1 MSLDISNTIEP
12 DSSQINSDDLISG
25 PVTVTVREVS
35 KGTAE
40 QPVNIHLQEYPDRA
54 YRPSKSMRRVI
65 VAAWGPDASQYAGR
79 QLQLFRNPD
88 IRFGREVVGGIEIA
102 AMSHLDKPLEVPLT
116 VSRGK
121 RRKFVVQP
129 LQQQADTDWQALI
142 TEAGNDRD
150 ALLQLHGQA
159 TQQNAPQDVIQAIIT
174 AGQQATQPEQEQ
186 GEPEPEGGAE

>member
-12 DSSQINSDDLISG
+12 DSSQLNADDLIG
-25 PVTVTVREVS
+25 KDITVTVREVS
-35 KGTAE
+35 KGNAE
-40 QPVNIHLQEYPDRA
+40 QPVNIHLIEYPERA

-79 QLQLFRNPD
+79 SLQLFRNPD
-88 IRFGREVVGGIEIA
+88 IKFGRDTVGGIEIS

-129 LQQQADTDWQALI
+129 LQQQPQTDWQALI
-142 TEAGNDRD
+142 TGANGDQDSLRD
-150 ALLQLHGQA
+150 LWQQA
-159 TQQNAPQDVIQAIIT
+159 TQQQAPQQVFDAIQAAAT
-174 AGQQATQPEQEQ
+174 PQQKGEQ
-186 GEPEPEGGAE
+186 

>member
-142 TEAGNDRD
+142 TGANGDQD
-150 ALLQLHGQA
+150 ALRDLWQQA
-159 TQQNAPQDVIQAIIT
+159 TQQQAPQQVFDAIQA
-174 AGQQATQPEQEQ
+174 AAQPQQE
-186 GEPEPEGGAE
+186 EGGQA